1 MVRNKDVTK
10 DKFPNETQKIRS
22 ESQSLHSFKSVLISG
37 NVGEE
42 AFLKTYLI
50 CRYFQDSWILVAKYN
65 YWEIKDYFLNRH
77 EGVYRTWSWLQIK
90 AW

>member
-50 CRYFQDSWILVAKYN
+50 CRYFQDS
-65 YWEIKDYFLNRH
+65 
-77 EGVYRTWSWLQIK
+77 
-90 AW
+90 